1 MFSYNIFK
9 QGDNVLLAICDY
21 KILDKTFESGQLTIT
36 VSEFYKGK
44 ECGEKTA
51 LSLVNK
57 STIINAV
64 GNEIVKLL
72 IDRNIVDDSNVL
84 KIGGILHAQVVLM
97 KG

>member
-1 MFSYNIFK
+1 MFSYNVLE
-9 QGDNVLLAICDY
+9 QGNDVLLAICDY
-21 KILDKTFESGQLTIT
+21 KILDKTFESGEISMT

-44 ECGEKTA
+44 KCTDKQVSTLA
-51 LSLVNK
+51 KK

-72 IDRNIVDDSNVL
+72 VDKNIVDESSVL

-97 KG
+97 KS